1 MVFCLMG
8 SVSCDRGLFLV
19 SILKQFQKYCH
30 FAEMHKNNYKK
41 NVQIAMVINSI
52 NKMNN
57 HLSIKIIQIRMD
69 FNLITSER

>member
-1 MVFCLMG
+1 MG

-30 FAEMHKNNYKK
+30 LAEMHKNNYKK
-41 NVQIAMVINSI
+41 KIQIAMVINSTNI

-57 HLSIKIIQIRMD
+57 HLSIKIIQIRID
-69 FNLITSER
+69 FNLITLQIV